1 MKLISLNL
9 WQGRLYKN
17 YPDFI
22 QKHNADILC
31 LQEVYDADRRI
42 PLGDMF
48 ISLSKVK
55 KASSLENVI
64 FAPTLSFII
73 QNTKVSF
80 GNAVLSRYPL
90 SNQRTVFTNGEY
102 IEVGNPE
109 DYVSNTRNAQIAN
122 TNLNGQVI
130 NLVNYHGYWEI
141 DPEGSDRSLE
151 SITKLINEV
160 RDRKPPLI
168 MSGDFNLNAN
178 SKAINY
184 LKNELN
190 LRDLT
195 EEAGSPSTMS
205 NQIVPYTASCD
216 HIFVSRDIK
225 VNSFTV
231 ADDLVS
237 DHKALVLDF
246 DI

>member
-22 QKHNADILC
+22 KKHNTDVLC
-31 LQEVYDADRRI
+31 LQEVYDADRQVS
-42 PLGDMF
+42 LGDMF
-48 ISLSKVK
+48 ISLSMVK
-55 KASSLENVI
+55 KASSLENVF
-64 FAPTLSFII
+64 FAPTLSFVI
-73 QNTKVSF
+73 QNTKVRL

-90 SNQRTVFTNGEY
+90 SSQRTVFTNGEY
-102 IEVGNPE
+102 IEMDNPE
-109 DYVSNTRNAQIAN
+109 DYVSNTRNAQLAN
-122 TNLNGQVI
+122 INLNGRII

-141 DPEGSDRSLE
+141 DPEGSERSLE
-151 SITKLINEV
+151 TITKLVNEV
-160 RDRKPPLI
+160 RDFKPPLI
-168 MSGDFNLNAN
+168 MSGDFNLNAG

-195 EEAGSPSTMS
+195 EEAGSPPTMS
-205 NQIVPYTASCD
+205 DKIVPYTASCD